1 MKIGCTTSQRRLFNG
16 LVLVLVT
23 LTTIETNAQ
32 RRYILWNGEK
42 QCGQRGSGIAK
53 DEAIECISVDTPRGK
68 VSAVIHDEISVAV
81 AIAEDGKNY
90 ILSTQIRNDSPTTIE
105 FDTDIWGAAHF
116 TQAKNGNDRKLISAE
131 TAIPSRDLL
140 KKITTA
146 ANQETEIDTYMA
158 DVARTTEVRE
168 QRRSDGTRYR
178 TTVITP
184 DQDAKRI
191 ANDRGEARQAI
202 ASDERSRIRSSAIT
216 QKWLKSGA
224 SVKGL
229 VYFRRVK
236 KAGLVIFSLKVSG
249 TTYIF
254 RFQTDQSSNSPKSL
268 RNR

>member
-1 MKIGCTTSQRRLFNG
+1 MS
-16 LVLVLVT
+16 
-23 LTTIETNAQ
+23 
-32 RRYILWNGEK
+32 
-42 QCGQRGSGIAK
+42 
-53 DEAIECISVDTPRGK
+53 
-68 VSAVIHDEISVAV
+68 
-81 AIAEDGKNY
+81 
-90 ILSTQIRNDSPTTIE
+90 IE
-105 FDTDIWGAAHF
+105 FDADNWRELHF
-116 TQAKNGNDRKLISAE
+116 KQGKNGNDRKLILAE

-146 ANQETEIDTYMA
+146 ANQDMTIDTYMA
-158 DVARTTEVRE
+158 DIARTTEVRE
-168 QRRSDGTRYR
+168 QRRSYGTRYR

-202 ASDERSRIRSSAIT
+202 VSDERSRIRSSAIT
-216 QKWLKSGA
+216 QKWLQSGA

>member
-1 MKIGCTTSQRRLFNG
+1 MKIGCLTSQRRLFNG
-16 LVLVLVT
+16 LFLVLIA
-23 LTTIETNAQ
+23 LITIEANSQ
-32 RRYILWNGEK
+32 RRYILWSGEK

-53 DEAIECISVDTPRGK
+53 DEAVECVSVDTPRGK
-68 VSAVIHDEISVAV
+68 VSAVLHDSISVAV
-81 AIAEDGKNY
+81 AIAEDGNNY
-90 ILSTQIRNDSPTTIE
+90 ILSSQIRNDSPSTIE
-105 FDTDIWGAAHF
+105 FDTDLWGAAHF
-116 TQAKNGNDRKLISAE
+116 TQAKNGSDRKLILAE
-131 TAIPSRDLL
+131 TAIPSRDLF

-168 QRRSDGTRYR
+168 LRRSDGTRYR